1 VIWDAKYRNVGCEV
15 FGRKITINEYKV
27 GEGCRKWIVQFEYVN
42 WCTNTNAG
50 TRKTIY
56 KYEDKIAPTIVASM
70 NDTIEVGAD
79 CSALFKAMPMAI
91 DSGGCET
98 GLTWVIRVYGIGYDQ
113 SKLPVGS
120 NPSAEFVNIPAGTY
134 DVLYKVTD
142 GCGNVTEKIAKLV
155 VIGKDPTPYCIDL
168 SSAVMK
174 NGTVELWAKDFDK
187 GSFVNCTNGAIYF
200 TFDNQHPVLSK
211 LDVEHFFKG
220 QGQNATAEE
229 YAMGI
234 AQKWL
239 PEIKVTTLPNGET
252 KREVTGGSSGRLF
265 GCKVGDG
272 STFPVSDIKMTVW
285 DRNLLSD
292 FCVVRLTLVDN
303 QKACGDGSLV
313 VVAGKIETETN
324 ARVPNVEVA
333 LDAAL
338 PEYPRVELTNA
349 NGEFSFKNVPVG
361 ANYEVK
367 PGLNLNHKN
376 GVNTLDLVHIQ
387 RHILALKKLDSPYK
401 MIAAD
406 ADNDQAVRVGDL
418 VELRKLILGINE
430 KLAYNQSWRFV
441 EAAQT
446 MGERPWP
453 FNETMTH
460 ASLIENKTNDNFI
473 AVKIGDVDASAKM
486 NLTDQ
491 NVAPRSVGITLSAT
505 ERNVNAGDIITIDL
519 TAAQFKDVYGFQLS
533 ARLSGLKLINI
544 EGRGIEI
551 ARDNYAIH
559 HGDIFTMSWST
570 AKAHSVLDGSTVM
583 TMQFEASKAGKLSD
597 MVKLNSE
604 ITNAEAYVGESMEV
618 SSIQLDIRNF
628 NDGKYALNQNEPNP
642 WRGETVISYEL
653 PNAAQAKFTVMD
665 ITGKIVTIKTVD
677 GQAGSNKIGFTK
689 AELGGASGVLIY
701 RIESDKFSAQ
711 RKMIVIE

>member
-1 VIWDAKYRNVGCEV
+1 
-15 FGRKITINEYKV
+15 
-27 GEGCRKWIVQFEYVN
+27 
-42 WCTNTNAG
+42 
-50 TRKTIY
+50 
-56 KYEDKIAPTIVASM
+56 M
-70 NDTIEVGAD
+70 
-79 CSALFKAMPMAI
+79 
-91 DSGGCET
+91 
-98 GLTWVIRVYGIGYDQ
+98 
-113 SKLPVGS
+113 GS

-134 DVLYKVTD
+134 NVLYKVTD

-229 YAMGI
+229 YALGI

-239 PEIKVTTLPNGET
+239 PEIKVTSLPNGET

-338 PEYPRVELTNA
+338 PEYPRVELTNE

-367 PGLNLNHKN
+367 PTLNVNHKN

-387 RHILALKKLDSPYK
+387 RHILALKKL
-401 MIAAD
+401 IA
-406 ADNDQAVRVGDL
+406 
-418 VELRKLILGINE
+418 
-430 KLAYNQSWRFV
+430 
-441 EAAQT
+441 
-446 MGERPWP
+446 
-453 FNETMTH
+453 
-460 ASLIENKTNDNFI
+460 
-473 AVKIGDVDASAKM
+473 
-486 NLTDQ
+486 LT
-491 NVAPRSVGITLSAT
+491 
-505 ERNVNAGDIITIDL
+505 
-519 TAAQFKDVYGFQLS
+519 K
-533 ARLSGLKLINI
+533 
-544 EGRGIEI
+544 
-551 ARDNYAIH
+551 
-559 HGDIFTMSWST
+559 
-570 AKAHSVLDGSTVM
+570 
-583 TMQFEASKAGKLSD
+583 
-597 MVKLNSE
+597 
-604 ITNAEAYVGESMEV
+604 
-618 SSIQLDIRNF
+618 
-628 NDGKYALNQNEPNP
+628 
-642 WRGETVISYEL
+642 
-653 PNAAQAKFTVMD
+653 
-665 ITGKIVTIKTVD
+665 
-677 GQAGSNKIGFTK
+677 
-689 AELGGASGVLIY
+689 
-701 RIESDKFSAQ
+701 
-711 RKMIVIE
+711 